1 VLEWPD
7 SLRCLRRR
15 NLRLFFAGQALS
27 LVGTWMQS
35 VAMQWLVWRL
45 TRNPA
50 ALGAVAFLGQFPVAL
65 LGAVGG
71 AVADRYHRR
80 TVVFTTQ
87 ALATAQALVLA
98 AVTLLGLIRP
108 DNTWIVYA
116 LAAALG
122 TINAFDIPA
131 RQALLADM
139 GEEDLGNAIAL
150 NSSIVNGT
158 RLVGPAIAGVLV
170 AAAGEGVCFLLNAV
184 SYVAILASLAWMR
197 FPAAER
203 RARGG
208 GLAEGVRYALRTP
221 HVRALLAALGTTSV
235 FGLTYAALA
244 PAFADRLG
252 GGARLLGLL
261 LSAAGLG
268 ALGGA
273 ASLLHRRGLDGMG
286 RLVSWGMTAFGV
298 GLLGFALSPSV
309 PLSCLALVVVGA
321 GFMLQV
327 ASTNTLL
334 QSLAPPELRGR
345 VMGLFSMVFVGIS
358 PLGALA
364 AGWVAARLG
373 AHLVVGLC
381 ASVVLAAS
389 LALHVALPELRRTV
403 HRDYPE
409 HFVG

>member
-1 VLEWPD
+1 LPLPQA
-7 SLRCLRRR
+7 LRALRHR
-15 NLRLFFAGQALS
+15 NLRLFFAGQCVS

-45 TRNPA
+45 TRSPA

-80 TVVFTTQ
+80 AVVFTTQ
-87 ALATAQALVLA
+87 ALATAQACALA
-98 AVTLLGLIRP
+98 AVTLLGLVRA
-108 DNTWIVYA
+108 DNAWVIYA

-158 RLVGPAIAGVLV
+158 RLVGPAIAGLIV

-184 SYVAILASLAWMR
+184 SYVGILASLAWMR

-203 RARGG
+203 RAPSG
-208 GLAEGVRYALRTP
+208 GLTEGVRYALRTP
-221 HVRALLAALGTTSV
+221 HVRALLAALGTTSI

-261 LSAAGLG
+261 LSAAGMG

-273 ASLLHRRGLDGMG
+273 ASLLRRRGIDGMG
-286 RLVSWGMTAFGV
+286 RLVTWGMTAFGV

-309 PLSCLALVVVGA
+309 ALSCLSLVVVGA

-334 QSLAPPELRGR
+334 QTLAPPELRGR

-364 AGWVAARLG
+364 AGWAAGRMG
-373 AHLVVGLC
+373 APVVVGVC
-381 ASVVLAAS
+381 AAVVLGGS
-389 LALHVALPELRRTV
+389 LVLHAGLPELRRGV
-403 HRDYPE
+403 HRDYPG
-409 HFVG
+409 HFGG